1 MKLSG
6 FVNVIKEGKNGESRN
21 MKLGQ
26 SSQKEGRVRCV
37 CAMSPH
43 KHVQRWMLIRGNK
56 TSIKDLFWRDR
67 IRDGQMIVRGRNEVR
82 RNGRGSESTQVY
94 VTDWIIPKTPLSAHH
109 CETHAHTH
117 AHGCSD
123 CVHFNSPVTSSYN
136 TRQWL
141 FEQTLVFRSVFLAS
155 WQAQARANWLAHH
168 NYRSHLCSH
177 RATANLST
185 TSPRPTLSKCHPGRA
200 VLQERHPWGKCNLIH
215 SPPLPSSSNE
225 VCCQL
230 YLDAPKTPSLPPY
243 KPLPSSCLRWL
254 RSRVDADDI
263 WAGTVLLPSLVTD

>member
-6 FVNVIKEGKNGESRN
+6 FVSMIKEGKNGKSRN

-26 SSQKEGRVRCV
+26 SSQKERRVRYV
-37 CAMSPH
+37 CTMSPH
-43 KHVQRWMLIRGNK
+43 KHVRRWMLIRDNK

-67 IRDGQMIVRGRNEVR
+67 IRDGQMIVRGRREVGG
-82 RNGRGSESTQVY
+82 NGRGRESTQVY
-94 VTDWIIPKTPLSAHH
+94 VTEWIIPKTPLSSHH
-109 CETHAHTH
+109 CETHAHTN

-141 FEQTLVFRSVFLAS
+141 FEQTLVFKSVFLAS

-177 RATANLST
+177 RATTNLST

-215 SPPLPSSSNE
+215 SPPLLQWSVLSALSRCSKLP
-225 VCCQL
+225 
-230 YLDAPKTPSLPPY
+230 PFPPY

-254 RSRVDADDI
+254 RFRVDADDI
-263 WAGTVLLPSLVTD
+263 WAGTLLLPSLVTD